1 MKELLENLKNRLL
14 LPLPGKEVQYRMAPS
29 YRPETDG
36 TLTKLLAGVTIL
48 LYQKDKE
55 LYFPLIERPQYN
67 GVHSGQI
74 SLPGGRMD
82 ESDRNLT
89 VTALRECEEE
99 IGIATSDILVLG
111 GLTRL
116 FIPVSNFEVHP
127 KVAFLDK
134 TPVFIPQVTEV
145 VSIIE
150 VPVDLLL
157 SDQIKD
163 RKTIEYNGTTEIV
176 PFYNIGNKMVW
187 GATAMILSEFSQVL
201 KESNK
206 DYSDTRF
213 L

>member
-1 MKELLENLKNRLL
+1 MDELLENLKKRLL

-29 YRPETDG
+29 YRPETEG
-36 TLTKLLAGVTIL
+36 TLNKLLAGVTIL
-48 LYQKDKE
+48 LYQKDRK

-99 IGIATSDILVLG
+99 IGINSSDILVLG
-111 GLTRL
+111 SLTSL

-127 KVAFLDK
+127 TVGYLKKDPIFV
-134 TPVFIPQVTEV
+134 PQITEV

-150 VPVDLLL
+150 VPADLLL

-163 RKTIEYNGTTEIV
+163 RKIIEYNGNQEEI
-176 PFYNIGNKMVW
+176 PFFNIEKKNGLGSYRYDFK
-187 GATAMILSEFSQVL
+187 
-201 KESNK
+201 
-206 DYSDTRF
+206 
-213 L
+213 